1 MLTRKHT
8 KDITNIRVE
17 MTMSRKNTL
26 IVLAGI
32 SGCGKSTFAKYL
44 LEISKQKETAIAIAC
59 PDLIREKLYGDASIQ
74 GNGKK
79 VFQMA
84 FNIVELSGK
93 IKADC
98 VFDAT
103 NTTKKARRKVIE
115 KANPHFDFILCYY
128 FAPDLTQSI
137 TNQKKR
143 ERQVPIDVVVRQ
155 VNKWET
161 PTIDEGFDYVCELKY

>member
-1 MLTRKHT
+1 
-8 KDITNIRVE
+8 
-17 MTMSRKNTL
+17 MSKKNTL

-32 SGCGKSTFAKYL
+32 SGSGKSTFAEI
-44 LEISKQKETAIAIAC
+44 LEESNFGRVC
-59 PDLIREKLYGDASIQ
+59 PDLIRKKLYGDESIQ
-74 GNGKK
+74 GNGKE
-79 VFQMA
+79 VFQEA
-84 FNIVELSGK
+84 FDILSYYG
-93 IKADC
+93 ANDFDC

-103 NTTKKARRKVIE
+103 NTTKKARKKIIE